1 MWIEKLYEGVLR
13 VLTPL
18 GPRYVKPSFLERI
31 YLFWIFRNFP
41 TLPVNVLS
49 TTQKKRIERICA
61 GHGFLSHIGTYPE
74 ADFPVLGTLEQRP
87 ALAETAQG
95 QRSAASV
102 GDSVGPFAADR
113 HRP

>member
-1 MWIEKLYEGVLR
+1 MTALELLLFLVRSITQVVGDRAMWIEKLYEGVLR

-74 ADFPVLGTLEQRP
+74 ADF
-87 ALAETAQG
+87 
-95 QRSAASV
+95 
-102 GDSVGPFAADR
+102 
-113 HRP
+113 